1 VEYKTRVQGAKL
13 GAVQKKNKQQM
24 QSFMKKMK
32 EAEAQK
38 ATALTSSSTNN
49 TTSGLSLP
57 AFDVTSWM
65 ELVVA
70 YARVKKRAVTKL
82 VGGLGM
88 ILAKTTNSGKELIVD
103 SHLLPTTKVGEIIAN
118 KIQEYVKLSQYPT
131 TTILLCGPIIG
142 TSPAAPKAVA
152 FSSRRPNYLIPE
164 ILKPNVIALD
174 VYFVAGW
181 TGFVGPPDLEIDP
194 RRVEFN
200 IISGTSMSCPHVSG
214 IIALL

>member
-1 VEYKTRVQGAKL
+1 
-13 GAVQKKNKQQM
+13 M

-82 VGGLGM
+82 VGGLNWND
-88 ILAKTTNSGKELIVD
+88 IGKD
-103 SHLLPTTKVGEIIAN
+103 DK
-118 KIQEYVKLSQYPT
+118 
-131 TTILLCGPIIG
+131 
-142 TSPAAPKAVA
+142 
-152 FSSRRPNYLIPE
+152 
-164 ILKPNVIALD
+164 
-174 VYFVAGW
+174 
-181 TGFVGPPDLEIDP
+181 
-194 RRVEFN
+194 
-200 IISGTSMSCPHVSG
+200 
-214 IIALL
+214 

>member
-1 VEYKTRVQGAKL
+1 
-13 GAVQKKNKQQM
+13 
-24 QSFMKKMK
+24 MKKMK

-88 ILAKTTNSGKELIVD
+88 IMAKTTNSGKELIVD

-131 TTILLCGPIIG
+131 TTILLCGTIIG

-152 FSSRRPNYLIPE
+152 FSSRGPNYLTPE
-164 ILKPNVIALD
+164 ILKPDVIALD
-174 VYFVAGW
+174 VYFLAGW
-181 TGFVGPPDLEIDP
+181 TGFVGPTDLEIDP
-194 RRVEFN
+194 GRVEFN
-200 IISGTSMSCPHVSG
+200 NISGTSMSCPRISG